1 MLIEEEDY
9 KTLRDSI
16 DSFDNFNNLQ
26 LAKRLEKHEL
36 LEFRRLAAHL
46 YKKNGKWEE
55 SISLSKQDKL
65 FKDAMQTA
73 AYSGEPEVAEEL
85 LSYFVHIGNKE
96 CFAAMLYMCFDLLA
110 PDFVE
115 ELSWQHGL
123 NDFYMPY
130 KIQAQRS
137 LVNKVAALEKLVKE
151 LSTKDAKKEQAEAE
165 APIINPGGFG
175 NRLMITQG
183 NGIPPQAPPPMMV
196 NGTGMPMMPMQ
207 TGIPSV
213 SFIEHLCTY

>member
-1 MLIEEEDY
+1 
-9 KTLRDSI
+9 
-16 DSFDNFNNLQ
+16 
-26 LAKRLEKHEL
+26 
-36 LEFRRLAAHL
+36 
-46 YKKNGKWEE
+46 
-55 SISLSKQDKL
+55 
-65 FKDAMQTA
+65 MQTA
-73 AYSGEPEVAEEL
+73 AFSGEQEIAEEL
-85 LSYFVHIGNKE
+85 VSYFVDIGNKE

-110 PDFVE
+110 PDFIE

-123 NDFYMPY
+123 NDFFMPY
-130 KIQAQRS
+130 KIQSQRS
-137 LVNKVAALEKLVKE
+137 LANKVAALEKMVKE

-183 NGIPPQAPPPMMV
+183 NGIPPQAPPPMMM

-213 SFIEHLCTY
+213 SHNS